1 MGAVSKRK
9 QPMGENMKKIMSAM
23 VLGGAVMLGACDGNS
38 AKTCNSET
46 AAKNGDT
53 VVIDFAGYLNGE
65 QFAGGTANG
74 FSLVLGSGQFV
85 PGFEEQLV
93 CAEKG
98 DVRDVNIT
106 FPTDYVPELAGKD
119 VVFKVT
125 VVDIIKAPV
134 VEEVTETTE
143 VVAEPATDAAAEAP
157 AESK

>member
-1 MGAVSKRK
+1 M
-9 QPMGENMKKIMSAM
+9 I
-23 VLGGAVMLGACDGNS
+23 
-38 AKTCNSET
+38 
-46 AAKNGDT
+46 
-53 VVIDFAGYLNGE
+53 
-65 QFAGGTANG
+65 
-74 FSLVLGSGQFV
+74 
-85 PGFEEQLV
+85 

-98 DVRDVNIT
+98 EVRDVIIT

-125 VVDIIKAPV
+125 VVDVIKAPV